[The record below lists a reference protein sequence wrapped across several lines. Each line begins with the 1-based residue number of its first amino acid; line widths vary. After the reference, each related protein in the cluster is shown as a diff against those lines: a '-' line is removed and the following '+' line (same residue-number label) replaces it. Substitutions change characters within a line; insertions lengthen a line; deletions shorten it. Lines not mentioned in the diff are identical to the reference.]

1 MLYKFDL
8 LFLKRLTDGGVK
20 VVTYGLL
27 LEDPE
32 AFGVGEGLA
41 GAVGELSMVLEGAE
55 VGFSINSLVR
65 KYRSCLVGA

>member
-41 GAVGELSMVLEGAE
+41 GAVGSFPWSWRAE
-55 VGFSINSLVR
+55 VGFSINSFVR